1 MPRRCVLAG
10 VLWVLAI
17 VGGSCSDESA
27 PSSQTTKSVLSARS
41 IDAGSVEVT
50 ITPIRLDDQEAL
62 FTVSLDTHTVELSM
76 NLVESAVL
84 DVDGTTWPAVGWT
97 GDGARGHHRSGEL
110 RFDPR
115 GPAQGTARLTLGGFP
130 EPIEVTWKLPGG

>member
-84 DVDGTTWPAVGWT
+84 DVPSAIVPEESVCLLNS
-97 GDGARGHHRSGEL
+97 HHVDHAKISCKVVRA
-110 RFDPR
+110 FDFDVLFR
-115 GPAQGTARLTLGGFP
+115 
-130 EPIEVTWKLPGG
+130 I